1 MTTASTSATPRA
13 PAASEAAPFTG
24 FDIQPGQRNVILG
37 ALLVVMLLTALDQ
50 TIVST
55 AMPKIIAQLNGLS
68 LYTWVTTAY
77 LLTSTVMVPIYGKLS
92 DLFGRKPILL
102 IGVGLFLLGSA
113 LCGLSG
119 EAFLGNL
126 FGGGMTQLV
135 VFRALQGLGGA
146 AIMSSAFAVIADIIP
161 PLERGKFTGLFGA
174 VFGLSSVVGP
184 LVGGFLTDHGT
195 ATLLGHT
202 IEGWRWV
209 FYVNLPLGLV
219 SLALVTRFMPLLR
232 VGNGS
237 GKIDFPGA
245 ALIVATT
252 VPLLLALTWGGTTYA
267 WDSARILG
275 LFAVA
280 AASLIAFLYTET
292 RVQDPI
298 LPLTLFRNRVFSI
311 SNVASFIINMAFLGV
326 VMFLPLFMQTVLG
339 ITATNSG
346 FTLLPLMA
354 GLIVSSIVAGQLVT
368 RTGRYKPVMIGG
380 GVILLLGA
388 YLLTSVG
395 IETTQFGIVWRMVIL
410 GLGLGPAQSV
420 FTLAIQN
427 AVPREQTGVAT
438 SASQFFRQMG
448 STIGLAVFGTVL
460 TGTLSTEL
468 PKYLPQVPGM
478 AAQKVDLGSLQ
489 GVGLGGTAAADK
501 ITAALDKQST
511 VIEAALRGDTMAA
524 AQVTQN
530 TALPA
535 QLRDVIA
542 QGGIPAQVRRS
553 VEAQAALLTTALTS
567 GEQRL
572 NTIARTLPEPFKTQL
587 AQVPASVIGTPAAA
601 GLAAQLRT
609 GLEAQI
615 PALTEQAMTT
625 SMIQVKAATGAAAKA
640 LSAKVEQGTK
650 LGFSASVRHLFWVS
664 FWIIALGLIITA
676 FVPEVPM
683 RAQPRSETPAS
694 TPAH

>member
-1 MTTASTSATPRA
+1 MTASVTA
-13 PAASEAAPFTG
+13 PAASPAPAPTPLTG

-92 DLFGRKPILL
+92 DLYGRKPILL
-102 IGVGLFLLGSA
+102 IGVSLFLLGSA

-126 FGGGMTQLV
+126 FGSGMVQLV
-135 VFRALQGLGGA
+135 VFRAIQGLGGA

-232 VGNGS
+232 MGNGK
-237 GKIDFPGA
+237 GRIDFLGA

-275 LFAVA
+275 LFAVSA
-280 AASLIAFLYTET
+280 VSLVAFLVTET
-292 RVQDPI
+292 RVKDPI
-298 LPLTLFRNRVFSI
+298 LPLALFRNPVFSV

-354 GLIVSSIVAGQLVT
+354 GLIASSIVAGQLVA
-368 RTGRYKPVMIGG
+368 RTGRYKPVMLGG

-388 YLLTSVG
+388 YSLTGVG
-395 IETTQFGIVWRMVIL
+395 VDTTQFGIVWRMVIL
-410 GLGLGPAQSV
+410 GLGLGPAQSL

-460 TGTLSTEL
+460 TSTLSTEL
-468 PKYLPQVPGM
+468 PRYLPQIPGM
-478 AAQKVDLGSLQ
+478 ATQKVDMGSLQ
-489 GVGLGGTAAADK
+489 GAGLGGSTGTADR
-501 ITAALDKQST
+501 ITAALDKQNA
-511 VIEAALRGDTMAA
+511 VIEAALRGDKTAA
-524 AQVTQN
+524 AQALQN
-530 TALPA
+530 TALPT

-542 QGGIPAQVRRS
+542 GGGIAAQVRTG
-553 VEAQAALLTTALTS
+553 VEAQAAQIQTALTS
-567 GEQRL
+567 GSKQRL
-572 NTIARTLPEPFKTQL
+572 NTVAQTLPEPLKTQL
-587 AQVPASVIGTPAAA
+587 SQVPAAVIGTPAATA
-601 GLAAQLRT
+601 LAAQIRA
-609 GLEAQI
+609 GMEAQL
-615 PALTEQAMTT
+615 PTLTERAVTTTMT
-625 SMIQVKAATGAAAKA
+625 QVRAATATAAKQ
-640 LSAKVEQGTK
+640 LTAKVSQGTK

-664 FWIIALGLIITA
+664 FWIIALGLIITG

-683 RAQPRSETPAS
+683 RAQPKGEAPAAA
-694 TPAH
+694 PAH

>member
-1 MTTASTSATPRA
+1 MTTATPSGQEASPVA
-13 PAASEAAPFTG
+13 PAPFTG

-55 AMPKIIAQLNGLS
+55 AMPKIIAQLDGLS

-92 DLFGRKPILL
+92 DMFGRKPILL
-102 IGVGLFLLGSA
+102 IGVSIFLLGSA

-146 AIMSSAFAVIADIIP
+146 AIMSTTFAVIADIIP

-209 FYVNLPLGLV
+209 FYVNLPLGLI
-219 SLALVTRFMPLLR
+219 SLALVTRFMPLPR
-232 VGNGS
+232 MGNGT
-237 GKIDFPGA
+237 GKIDFLGA

-252 VPLLLALTWGGTTYA
+252 VPLLLALTWGGSTYA

-275 LFAVA
+275 LFALS
-280 AASLIAFLYTET
+280 AASLIAFLFTES
-292 RVQDPI
+292 RVKDPI
-298 LPLTLFRNRVFSI
+298 LPLTLFKNRVFSV

-326 VMFLPLFMQTVLG
+326 MMFLPLFMQTVLG
-339 ITATNSG
+339 ISATNSG

-354 GLIVSSIVAGQLVT
+354 GLIVSSIVSGQLVA
-368 RTGRYKPVMIGG
+368 RLGKYRPVMIGG
-380 GVILLLGA
+380 GVILLIGA
-388 YLLTSVG
+388 FSLTSVG
-395 IETTQFGIVWRMVIL
+395 VDTTQFGIVWRMVIL
-410 GLGLGPAQSV
+410 GLGLGPAQSL

-448 STIGLAVFGTVL
+448 STIGLAIFGTVL
-460 TGTLSTEL
+460 TTTLSTEL
-468 PKYLPQVPGM
+468 PRYLPQIPGM
-478 AAQKVDLGSLQ
+478 AAQKVDMGSLQ
-489 GVGLGGTAAADK
+489 GAGLGGSTGTESK
-501 ITAALDKQST
+501 ITAALEKQNT
-511 VIEAALRGDTMAA
+511 IIEAALRGDTAA
-524 AQVTQN
+524 ATQALQN

-542 QGGIPAQVRRS
+542 RGGLPTQTRTA
-553 VEAQAALLTTALTS
+553 VEAQAAQITAALTTGNQQT
-567 GEQRL
+567 L
-572 NTIARTLPEPFKTQL
+572 NTAAQSLPEPLKTQL
-587 AQVPASVIGTPAAA
+587 TGLPASVIGTPAAA
-601 GLAAQLRT
+601 TLATQIRA

-615 PALTEQAMTT
+615 PALTEQAVTTTMT
-625 SMIQVKAATGAAAKA
+625 QVKAATATAAKE
-640 LSAKVEQGTK
+640 LTAKIEQGTR

-683 RAQPRSETPAS
+683 REQPKGETPAAA
-694 TPAH
+694 PAH